1 MAATRG
7 REPEQPSARRNRTE
21 PVARGTA
28 PLTADIFARAGFRD
42 PTLVLRWREIAGAQV
57 AQVCQPVKL
66 SEGPNG
72 GVLTLKTEP
81 GAAVF
86 LHHESRAL
94 CERINTF
101 LGRPAIGRLR
111 FVEGPLP
118 RRPGP
123 RPRRPMP
130 DSVPAADPA
139 LGFAGP
145 EPVHQAL
152 LKLARRRALRPHPD

>member
-1 MAATRG
+1 MAPTKG
-7 REPEQPSARRNRTE
+7 REPEQPPSRRNRTE
-21 PVARGTA
+21 AVARGAA

-42 PTLVLRWREIAGAQV
+42 PTLVLRWPEVAGVQV

-72 GVLTLKTEP
+72 GVLTLKAEP

-94 CERINTF
+94 CERINAF
-101 LGRPAIGRLR
+101 LGGPAIGRLR

-123 RPRRPMP
+123 RPGRPIP
-130 DSVPAADPA
+130 DSVSPGDPV

-145 EPVHQAL
+145 EPVREAL
-152 LKLARRRALRPHPD
+152 RKLARRRAIPPRPD